1 MSKSKILTSTP
12 SNHLEVIKNVL
23 QMRLLFRWLKKRLN
37 YVFFSFFFKADI
49 LSVPLLC
56 LYDFQSLIEAEKQ
69 SSKSVWCLE
78 MGSRL
83 RSYTRR
89 QLIRY
94 TKNIWRKEV
103 SKGAKQKSG
112 NNGGVQR
119 LKWTKICYF
128 IFGAKIQKKYIF
140 LWFSNK
146 NHNSAKKSN
155 RNLVLWRV
163 DIM

>member
-1 MSKSKILTSTP
+1 MI
-12 SNHLEVIKNVL
+12 E
-23 QMRLLFRWLKKRLN
+23 KKVKLC
-37 YVFFSFFFKADI
+37 VFFLFFKADI

-112 NNGGVQR
+112 NKRGVQR

-128 IFGAKIQKKYIF
+128 IFGAKIQKNT
-140 LWFSNK
+140 FSCDFQTK
-146 NHNSAKKSN
+146 NTIVRKNQTEILFYEESILTPFKTLTTENSN
-155 RNLVLWRV
+155 
-163 DIM
+163 

>member
-1 MSKSKILTSTP
+1 MC
-12 SNHLEVIKNVL
+12 
-23 QMRLLFRWLKKRLN
+23 
-37 YVFFSFFFKADI
+37 FFLFFKADI

-94 TKNIWRKEV
+94 TKNIWRIEV

-112 NNGGVQR
+112 NNGGVQL

-128 IFGAKIQKKYIF
+128 IFGAKIQKNT
-140 LWFSNK
+140 FSCDFQTKITIVRK
-146 NHNSAKKSN
+146 NQTEILFYEESILTPFKTLTPENSN
-155 RNLVLWRV
+155 
-163 DIM
+163 

>member
-1 MSKSKILTSTP
+1 
-12 SNHLEVIKNVL
+12 
-23 QMRLLFRWLKKRLN
+23 MRLLFRWLKKRLN

-94 TKNIWRKEV
+94 TKNIWRIEV

-128 IFGAKIQKKYIF
+128 IFGAKIQKNT
-140 LWFSNK
+140 FSCDFQTK
-146 NHNSAKKSN
+146 NTIVRKNQTEILFYEESILTPFKTLTTENSN
-155 RNLVLWRV
+155 W
-163 DIM
+163 

>member
-1 MSKSKILTSTP
+1 MI
-12 SNHLEVIKNVL
+12 E
-23 QMRLLFRWLKKRLN
+23 KKRLN

-56 LYDFQSLIEAEKQ
+56 LYDFKSLIEAEKQ

-103 SKGAKQKSG
+103 SKGAKQKYG
-112 NNGGVQR
+112 NNGAVQR
-119 LKWTKICYF
+119 LKLDQNMLFHFWRKNSKNTFSLFSVKQKSQLCEKI
-128 IFGAKIQKKYIF
+128 KQKSCF
-140 LWFSNK
+140 M
-146 NHNSAKKSN
+146 KS
-155 RNLVLWRV
+155 R
-163 DIM
+163 

>member
-1 MSKSKILTSTP
+1 MC
-12 SNHLEVIKNVL
+12 
-23 QMRLLFRWLKKRLN
+23 
-37 YVFFSFFFKADI
+37 FFLFFKADI

-128 IFGAKIQKKYIF
+128 IFGAKIQKNT
-140 LWFSNK
+140 FSCDFQILFSVK
-146 NHNSAKKSN
+146 QKSN
-155 RNLVLWRV
+155 RNPVL
-163 DIM
+163 